1 MNGKNF
7 IVVYQGMYYTKPMW
21 GPTFSPHKKDAT
33 LFTEKQAKEVCRD
46 LHDFK
51 GISYQSA

>member
-51 GISYQSA
+51 GISYQIA